1 MQGCRTRIG
10 RPQIQIL
17 PPRVIGIEVRKLRH
31 RFIVKDEISYDETEA
46 AHCWTDVA
54 LTLSEIQ

>member
-1 MQGCRTRIG
+1 MQGCRTRTLKA
-10 RPQIQIL
+10 QSQIL

-31 RFIVKDEISYDETEA
+31 GFILKDEISYDETEA

-54 LTLSEIQ
+54 STRSEIQ